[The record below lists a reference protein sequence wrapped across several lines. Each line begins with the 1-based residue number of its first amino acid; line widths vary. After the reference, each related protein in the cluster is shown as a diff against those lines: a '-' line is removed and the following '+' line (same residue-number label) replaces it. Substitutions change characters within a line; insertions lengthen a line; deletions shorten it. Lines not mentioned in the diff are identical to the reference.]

1 MSKRLYS
8 LDVFK
13 LGMACVV
20 ALFHLGVSFQ
30 LTAGVC
36 VDIFFMISGFFL
48 GRRYYSRAGKE
59 TAWDFTLD
67 HAKGVYPHYFLS
79 LAVFFTYLLVR
90 SLLYLVLSPS
100 AEGVV
105 EILKSFYNEIPD
117 LVFLQSAYTFHDG
130 LNYPAW
136 QISALLIGGYFV
148 YALLCWNEPVARR
161 ILFPAAILMT
171 KSLTYGAPD
180 LFGNAGPIYLPLAR
194 AFAPL
199 SLGVLTWWFWD
210 NGGRDWIAKHE
221 TALNL
226 GSIAA
231 IAGLLLFGNKGEIYW
246 ITMPMVILMCQW
258 EPSWI
263 NKVLNHECFRY
274 CGQWSLAVYLNH
286 ALIERIVKALLLPRL
301 ERMGHPLAM
310 WQAAVLYLA
319 ILLPYS
325 VVTAALV
332 QKFKRHQMPK

>member
-8 LDVFK
+8 LDVLK

-20 ALFHLGVSFQ
+20 ALFHLGVSLK

-48 GRRYYSRAGKE
+48 GRRYYTRAGKE

-67 HAKGVYPHYFLS
+67 HAKSVYPHYFLS
-79 LAVFFTYLLVR
+79 LAVLFTYLLVR
-90 SLLYLVLSPS
+90 SVLYWVLSPS
-100 AEGVV
+100 VEGFVK
-105 EILKSFYNEIPD
+105 ILGDFYNEIPD
-117 LVFLQSAYTFHDG
+117 LVFLQSSFTFHDG

-148 YALLCWNEPVARR
+148 YALLCWNEPVSRR

-199 SLGVLTWWFWD
+199 CVGMLTWWFWD
-210 NGGRDWIAKHE
+210 NGGREWIAE
-221 TALNL
+221 YEIALNL
-226 GSIAA
+226 GSLAA
-231 IAGLLLFGNKGEIYW
+231 IAGLLLFGSKAEIYW
-246 ITMPMVILMCQW
+246 ITMPLVILMCQW
-258 EPSWI
+258 EPSWL
-263 NKVLNHECFRY
+263 NKLLNHACFRY

-301 ERMGHPLAM
+301 ERMGHPLTM
-310 WQAAVLYLA
+310 PQTAALYLA
-319 ILLPYS
+319 LLLPYS
-325 VVTAALV
+325 VLTAALV
-332 QKFKRHQMPK
+332 RRWKMKK